1 MRLRD
6 SSRAAMRRRSYRRF
20 SAWTFVAPAALL
32 VAVVIVVSVI
42 TSTLDA
48 RRQEAADKPATTA
61 AATTAAAGA
70 GTATGPVEKKFHRV
84 KDGESFSSIAD
95 DFNTSVDALTELN
108 PNVDPLKLTPGARIR
123 VQ

>member
-6 SSRAAMRRRSYRRF
+6 SSRAATRRRSYRRF

-42 TSTLDA
+42 TNTLDA
-48 RRQEAADKPATTA
+48 RRQEARGRPATTA
-61 AATTAAAGA
+61 AATTAAAT
-70 GTATGPVEKKFHRV
+70 TATGPVKKKFHRI
-84 KDGESFSSIAD
+84 KNGESFSSIAD
-95 DFNTSVDALTELN
+95 DFNTTVDALTELN
-108 PNVDPLKLTPGARIR
+108 PDVDPLKLTPGARIR

>member
-6 SSRAAMRRRSYRRF
+6 PSRAAMRRRSYRRY

-32 VAVVIVVSVI
+32 VAVVIVVSVV
-42 TSTLDA
+42 TDTLDA
-48 RRQEAADKPATTA
+48 RRNEASERPAKTA
-61 AATTAAAGA
+61 AATTLAAT
-70 GTATGPVEKKFHRV
+70 TATGPVEKKFHRV
-84 KDGESFSSIAD
+84 KDGESLSSIAD

-108 PNVDPLKLTPGARIR
+108 PNVDPLKLTPGARVR

>member
-1 MRLRD
+1 
-6 SSRAAMRRRSYRRF
+6 MRRRSYRRF

-48 RRQEAADKPATTA
+48 RRKEAADKPATTA

-70 GTATGPVEKKFHRV
+70 GSTATGPVEKKFHRV

-108 PNVDPLKLTPGARIR
+108 PNIDPLKLTPGARIR

>member
-1 MRLRD
+1 
-6 SSRAAMRRRSYRRF
+6 MRRRSYRRF

-32 VAVVIVVSVI
+32 VAVVIVVSVV

-48 RRQEAADKPATTA
+48 RRKEAEEKPKTTA
-61 AATTAAAGA
+61 AATTAAGT
-70 GTATGPVEKKFHRV
+70 TATGPVAKKFHRV

-108 PNVDPLKLTPGARIR
+108 PNIDPLKLTPGARIR

>member
-1 MRLRD
+1 M
-6 SSRAAMRRRSYRRF
+6 
-20 SAWTFVAPAALL
+20 
-32 VAVVIVVSVI
+32 IVVSVI

-48 RRQEAADKPATTA
+48 RRKEARGASPATTA
-61 AATTAAAGA
+61 AATTAAASA
-70 GTATGPVEKKFHRV
+70 GSTATGPVEKKFHRV

>member
-32 VAVVIVVSVI
+32 VSVIIVVSVI

-48 RRQEAADKPATTA
+48 RRKEAAERPATTA
-61 AATTAAAGA
+61 AATTAGT
-70 GTATGPVEKKFHRV
+70 TATGPVEKKFHRV

-95 DFNTSVDALTELN
+95 DFNTSVEALTELN

>member
-6 SSRAAMRRRSYRRF
+6 PSRSAARRRSYRRY

-32 VAVVIVVSVI
+32 VAVVIVVSVV
-42 TSTLDA
+42 TDTLDA
-48 RRQEAADKPATTA
+48 RRKEAAERPTTTA
-61 AATTAAAGA
+61 AATTAAAGT
-70 GTATGPVEKKFHRV
+70 TATGPVAKKFHRV
-84 KDGESFSSIAD
+84 KDGESLSSIAD
-95 DFNTSVDALTELN
+95 DFKTSVDALTELN

>member
-6 SSRAAMRRRSYRRF
+6 SSRAAMRRRSYRHF
-20 SAWTFVAPAALL
+20 SAWTFVAPAAFL
-32 VAVVIVVSVI
+32 VAVVIVVSVV

-48 RRQEAADKPATTA
+48 RRKEDQAKPKTTASATTA
-61 AATTAAAGA
+61 AATTA
-70 GTATGPVEKKFHRV
+70 TGPVAKKFHRV

-95 DFNTSVDALTELN
+95 DFKTSVDALTELN
-108 PNVDPLKLTPGARIR
+108 PNIDPLKLTPGARIR